1 MMDIDFL
8 FQLLNESG
16 VSGNELSV
24 LNLCRERVADKS
36 EISYDRIGNLFAK
49 INSKE
54 SDTALRPTT
63 PVRDSF
69 RH

>member
-36 EISYDRIGNLFAK
+36 EISYDRIGDLFA
-49 INSKE
+49 NRVSGNLHRQRRLCLYQTLWW
-54 SDTALRPTT
+54 D
-63 PVRDSF
+63 
-69 RH
+69 